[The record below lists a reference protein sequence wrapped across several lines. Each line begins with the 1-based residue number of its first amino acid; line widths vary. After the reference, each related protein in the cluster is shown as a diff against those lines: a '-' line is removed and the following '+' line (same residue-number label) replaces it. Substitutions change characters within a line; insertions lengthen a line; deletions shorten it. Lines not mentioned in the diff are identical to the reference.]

1 VTQLE
6 FPAPLVAPGERLEVG
21 YDTRKV
27 SGVSGFV
34 YVRNDAQRAFIRV
47 ALQRRRASQQL
58 APSDALR
65 VLRATV
71 PGFVVRGR
79 KLFHYAVLRPAKGRS
94 LRIPARSTESLWV
107 LSGARV
113 VSLGKPAGSRS
124 TWPSNGEG

>member
-1 VTQLE
+1 MTQLE

-79 KLFHYAVLRPAKGRS
+79 KLFYYAVLRPAKGRS
-94 LRIPARSTESLWV
+94 LRIPARSTAPMKSALRCSTEQTGSF
-107 LSGARV
+107 AR
-113 VSLGKPAGSRS
+113 GGSRA
-124 TWPSNGEG
+124 GR